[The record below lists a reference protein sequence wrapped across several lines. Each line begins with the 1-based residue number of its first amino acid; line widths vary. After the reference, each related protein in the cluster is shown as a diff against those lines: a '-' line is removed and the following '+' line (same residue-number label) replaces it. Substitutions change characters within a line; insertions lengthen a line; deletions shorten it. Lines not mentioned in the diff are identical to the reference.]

1 MAIDGGKARW
11 DPQATYLGA
20 SKPTWRS
27 LQVKSLA
34 RSVEEK
40 SDVITK
46 DALKVSCWHFYR
58 FVSPNLDCSDVES
71 VLQVIYIYM
80 YLCSRISGYLVFIFG
95 W

>member
-1 MAIDGGKARW
+1 MAERQDEILS
-11 DPQATYLGA
+11 TYLGA
-20 SKPTWRS
+20 PKPQRP

-58 FVSPNLDCSDVES
+58 FVSPNLDCSDV
-71 VLQVIYIYM
+71 
-80 YLCSRISGYLVFIFG
+80 
-95 W
+95 